1 MNTPVHLKRIAVLY
15 SELSG
20 YMAACLKA
28 LKDEYHVELLVMKWP
43 VVSDAPF
50 DEKEMFGW
58 IDRLYEKQ
66 DLKAEEIL
74 DILDDFDPQGIFMP
88 GWIDLD
94 YLKVARVMKR
104 RNIPVV
110 AGSDTQWAGTLRQRV
125 SKYLAPWYLH
135 PAIDVLWVAGE
146 KQRAFAQYL
155 GYTSDKCWSGLYA
168 CDWVRFAQNSESSK
182 LSNNSFL
189 YVGRYSKEKGID
201 LLVEAY
207 QRYRSLVEEPWSLI
221 CAGTGDLSSLLQ
233 NRVGVE
239 DRGFIQPDKLPALM
253 AEAGAFILPSRR
265 EPWGVVIHEASA
277 SGLPLICSSV
287 CGGAVH
293 LLQDGYNGFLFED
306 NDVGHLVQCMVQLS
320 ELQPH
325 KRARMGERSYMLSQQ
340 FTPER
345 WAETL
350 MDGFTTL
357 TKKQQD
363 LVPA

>member
-1 MNTPVHLKRIAVLY
+1 MNIPFHIKRIAVLY

-20 YMAACLKA
+20 YMAACLRA
-28 LKDEYHVELLVMKWP
+28 LKENYQVELLVMKWP
-43 VVSDAPF
+43 VVNDAPF
-50 DEKEMFGW
+50 DEEEMLGW

-74 DILDDFDPQGIFMP
+74 DILNDFEPQGIFMP

-110 AGSDTQWAGTLRQRV
+110 AGSDTQWMGTMRQRA

-146 KQRAFAQYL
+146 KQRTFAQYL

-168 CDWVRFAQNSESSK
+168 CDWAKFAKEGGASRA
-182 LSNNSFL
+182 SNTSFL
-189 YVGRYSKEKGID
+189 YVGRYSEEKGID
-201 LLVEAY
+201 LLVKAY
-207 QRYRSLVEEPWSLI
+207 EQYRSMVSNPWSLV
-221 CAGTGDLSSLLQ
+221 CAGTGKMSSLLE
-233 NRVGVE
+233 NIEGLE
-239 DRGFIQPDKLPALM
+239 NKGFLQPDDLPALM

-265 EPWGVVIHEASA
+265 EPWGVVIQEAAA

-306 NDVGHLVQCMVQLS
+306 NDVGHLVQRMVQLS
-320 ELQPH
+320 EMQPH
-325 KRARMGERSYMLSQQ
+325 KRERMGQRSYALSQQ

-350 MDGFTTL
+350 MNGFATL
-357 TKKQQD
+357 TKKPKD

>member
-1 MNTPVHLKRIAVLY
+1 
-15 SELSG
+15 
-20 YMAACLKA
+20 MAACLKE
-28 LKDEYHVELLVMKWP
+28 LKENYQVELLVMKWP

-50 DEKEMFGW
+50 DEQEMFGW
-58 IDRLYEKQ
+58 IDRLYEKK
-66 DLKAEEIL
+66 DLRAEEIL
-74 DILDDFDPQGIFMP
+74 DILDDFEPQGIFMP

-94 YLKVARVMKR
+94 YLKVARVMRR

-110 AGSDTQWAGTLRQRV
+110 AGSDTQWTGTIRQRV

-146 KQRAFAQYL
+146 KQRVFAQYL
-155 GYTSDKCWSGLYA
+155 NYTSDKCWSGLYA
-168 CDWVRFAQNSESSK
+168 CDWAKFAHISSSSK
-182 LSNNSFL
+182 SNNSSFL

-201 LLVEAY
+201 LLVDAY
-207 QRYRSLVEEPWSLI
+207 QRYRSIVEEPWSLI
-221 CAGTGDLSSLLQ
+221 CAGTGGMGSLLQ
-233 NRVGVE
+233 NRAGVE

-265 EPWGVVIHEASA
+265 EPWGVVIQEAAA

-306 NDVGHLVQCMVQLS
+306 NDVDHLVQSMVQLS
-320 ELQPH
+320 ELHPH
-325 KRARMGERSYMLSQQ
+325 KRALMGERSYTLSQQ

-350 MDGFTTL
+350 MNGFSSL